1 MKKTLCAICNQDK
14 LTQVKELNELTFLP
28 SELYREKNLFE
39 KYDIYFCNECKML
52 HCTKKKWY
60 HIKKLYAY
68 LKSLMVK
75 ERNKTMKEIIKVLRI
90 TSDTVRGNGMT
101 ACAKSIDWAIKELE
115 KHQTKLKPGK
125 YMNTHNDISDV
136 KHKK

>member
-14 LTQVKELNELTFLP
+14 LTQVKELKELTFLP

-60 HIKKLYAY
+60 HIKKLTTY
-68 LKSLMVK
+68 LKSLFKGEELKKKKKPEQVIDK
-75 ERNKTMKEIIKVLRI
+75 RTGLLR
-90 TSDTVRGNGMT
+90 DYCDMLDG
-101 ACAKSIDWAIKELE
+101 
-115 KHQTKLKPGK
+115 
-125 YMNTHNDISDV
+125 
-136 KHKK
+136 